1 MEIKTQ
7 VIDLLE
13 DFSMVYGV
21 DLASMD
27 GDKLTRL
34 VNLWS
39 EALNGYTPEQIE
51 RGKRQVIAK
60 CCHMPTIAE
69 VLQAIKN
76 NRTAGEVYGRL

>member
-1 MEIKTQ
+1 MEIKEQ

-51 RGKRQVIAK
+51 RGKARALKK
-60 CCHMPTIAE
+60 CTRMPTIADM
-69 VLQAIKN
+69 LQAIRDS
-76 NRTAGEVYGRL
+76 RTAEEAYGRL